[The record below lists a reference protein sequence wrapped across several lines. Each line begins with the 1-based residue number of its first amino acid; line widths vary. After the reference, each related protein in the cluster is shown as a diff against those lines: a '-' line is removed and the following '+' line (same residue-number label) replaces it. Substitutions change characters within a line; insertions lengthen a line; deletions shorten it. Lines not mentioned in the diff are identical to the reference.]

1 MPVSTE
7 ATDSVDNSKVG
18 AIVVAAGESKRMVS
32 ADKIFV
38 PLIGQPLI
46 AHCLKSLHDSTQIDA
61 IVLVMSSHNV
71 ERGRQLVEANG
82 WRKVIDVCAGGNLR
96 QDSVRI
102 GLERLADAALIIVHD
117 GARPFIDEGM
127 SGRSLREAAHT
138 GAATAAV
145 PVKDTIKSADAEM
158 FVTHTIERN
167 TLWSAQT
174 PQVFRRQLL
183 VEAHERV
190 TENVTDD
197 ASMIEQIG
205 GKVRL
210 FMGSYSNIKITTPE
224 DLPMAEAI
232 LNARAQGA
240 SIEGP

>member
-1 MPVSTE
+1 MTVSTE
-7 ATDSVDNSKVG
+7 ATDNISHSKVG
-18 AIVVAAGESKRMVS
+18 AIVVAAGESKRMVN

-38 PLIGQPLI
+38 PLMGQPLI
-46 AHCLKSLHDSTQIDA
+46 AYCLKALHDSPQVEA

-71 ERGRQLVEANG
+71 KQGRQLVEANG
-82 WRKVIDVCAGGNLR
+82 WHKIIGVCLGGNLR

-102 GLERLADAALIIVHD
+102 GLERLVDADWMIVHD
-117 GARPFIDEGM
+117 GARPFIDGDM
-127 SGRSLREAAHT
+127 IARGLREAAHT

-158 FVTHTIERN
+158 FVTNTFERN

-190 TENVTDD
+190 TEDVTDD
-197 ASMIEQIG
+197 ASMIERIG

-210 FMGSYSNIKITTPE
+210 FMGSYSNIKVTTPE